1 MITMQLALNLIDPPS
16 PRLDNGVEGRNQ
28 AALAALAGLVAA
40 DRPRHYATMVLWGA
54 PGSGK
59 SFWLHAWGHALGER
73 ATVLSCAGDLH
84 AERDE
89 AIASTMDAAVR
100 ALHDTHDPL
109 SSQNATPTSL
119 ASAIWLLDDIDRAG
133 PKTVEA
139 LFRLY
144 NAARESACVVIAS
157 AQSAPMRLNLR
168 DDLRT
173 RLGQGLIFELH
184 ELNDDEKRTAL
195 KDRAEHLTLP
205 ITDEFIHYMLT
216 HLPRDLGR
224 LAAILDAFNDYA
236 LAKQR
241 PPTIPLL
248 KELLD
253 QRHATA
259 RTL

>member
-1 MITMQLALNLIDPPS
+1 MQLALNLIDPPS

-28 AALAALAGLVAA
+28 AALTALSRLVAA
-40 DRPRHYATMVLWGA
+40 DRPRRYATLTLWGT

-59 SFWLHAWGHALGER
+59 SFWLQAWGHALGNR
-73 ATVLSCAGDLH
+73 ATVLCCAGDLH
-84 AERDE
+84 PEHDE
-89 AIASTMDAAVR
+89 TIARATDAAVR
-100 ALHDTHDPL
+100 ALHDAHDPL
-109 SSQNATPTSL
+109 DGQVAKTASL

-144 NAARESACVVIAS
+144 NAARESECVVIAS
-157 AQSAPMRLNLR
+157 AQSAPMRLDLR

-173 RLGQGLIFELH
+173 RLGQGLVFELH
-184 ELNDDEKRTAL
+184 ELNDEEKRTAL
-195 KDRAEHLTLP
+195 KERAEHLTLP

-224 LAAILDAFNDYA
+224 LAAILDALNEYA